1 MTNWVNEIATSSNQ
15 KTIRLLTIIDLA
27 NGILT
32 SSVKNTGFLRIS
44 N

>member
-15 KTIRLLTIIDLA
+15 KMIRLLTMIDLV
-27 NGILT
+27 NEILT
-32 SSVKNTGFLRIS
+32 SSVKNTGILRIS